1 MNLSPIVSKHIPEF
15 VNDDYPLF
23 VKFIKTYYKWLDETQ
38 INSIEEALEQ
48 FLLIEW
54 GNSNYKTFFPQS
66 VEVNLVNGK
75 NIRLSVDWN
84 TSDLNILKSGD
95 FEIVGTFNL
104 PFNIYNPF
112 KVKAIL
118 KATILPK
125 PSPRNVELDNQ
136 KFEGAANDYFVM
148 IGSFDIDDP
157 IDNVHEA
164 MIYSDGYDNK
174 FFEIKDNVL
183 FWSSADP
190 GAGKTKFTVLV
201 RVTDRD
207 GNTLDKFFEITR
219 TRSSISE
226 IIIFDTFSP
235 DGDQTNE
242 TWGVPELRFYSGVKI
257 QIYERG
263 GVRVFYTEN
272 PDVKWDGIY
281 KDKDM
286 PIGSYYWIIEV
297 GETGETRRGI
307 LNLLRK

>member
-1 MNLSPIVSKHIPEF
+1 
-15 VNDDYPLF
+15 
-23 VKFIKTYYKWLDETQ
+23 
-38 INSIEEALEQ
+38 
-48 FLLIEW
+48 
-54 GNSNYKTFFPQS
+54 
-66 VEVNLVNGK
+66 VNLVNGK
-75 NIRLSVDWN
+75 NIKLSVDWN
-84 TSDLNILKSGD
+84 TSDLNIFKSGD
-95 FEIVGTFNL
+95 FEIVGTLKL
-104 PFNIYNPF
+104 PFNIYNPY
-112 KVKAIL
+112 KIKGKL

-125 PSPRNVELDNQ
+125 PSPRNVELDNK
-136 KFEGAANDYFVM
+136 KFEGFTKGYFVM

-157 IDNVHEA
+157 MDNVHEV

-174 FFEIKDNVL
+174 YFEIKDNIL

-190 GAGKTKFTVLV
+190 GAGKTKFTILV

-219 TRSSISE
+219 ARPSISD

-242 TWGVPELRFYSGVKI
+242 TWGIPELRFYLGVRI
-257 QIYERG
+257 QVYERG

-281 KDKDM
+281 KEKDM

-297 GETGETRRGI
+297 EETGETRRGI
-307 LNLLRK
+307 VNLLRN